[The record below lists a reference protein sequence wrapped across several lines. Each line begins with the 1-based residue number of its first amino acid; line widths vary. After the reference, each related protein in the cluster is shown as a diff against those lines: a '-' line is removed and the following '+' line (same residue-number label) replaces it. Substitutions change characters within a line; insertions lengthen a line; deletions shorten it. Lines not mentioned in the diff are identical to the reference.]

1 MCETRNTNIWAVLVG
16 YYCLLCVL
24 CLEPK
29 GVSVSVC
36 VWRNRFLII
45 EACGGDY
52 VQCSNDLVVVGDR
65 REQMQIILFV
75 SCHDLQY
82 FCIHGIACIAHTFHH
97 GYEPLAYR

>member
-36 VWRNRFLII
+36 VRRNRFLII

-65 REQMQIILFV
+65 REQMQILLI
-75 SCHDLQY
+75 
-82 FCIHGIACIAHTFHH
+82 IAAFPVPVKIIQPAVKTPKK
-97 GYEPLAYR
+97 EQEN